1 MGKLTISMA
10 IFNSKLLNYQR
21 VCQLQ
26 TADEFWSYHVIS
38 IFSLRDFRF
47 KMRNTHICIYV
58 YIYIGRI
65 GTWCCLRNETTNQP
79 LPWSPRTFG
88 LRSKSWLKEHLT
100 RSVPWMQRTGCHG
113 ICKNHGLM
121 ALKWQRPC
129 IRTSRVE
136 CARHHSE
143 FSISGI
149 YHRWDVSEIRWDL
162 MRHRNID
169 FWYLYLSPRIY
180 HNQSR
185 FL

>member
-26 TADEFWSYHVIS
+26 TADDFWSYHVIS

-47 KMRNTHICIYV
+47 KMRNTHT
-58 YIYIGRI
+58 YIYREN
-65 GTWCCLRNETTNQP
+65 RNLMLFTKRNHQP
-79 LPWSPRTFG
+79 VHVRLVYDQSPDWRSLWPVQFPECRG
-88 LRSKSWLKEHLT
+88 L
-100 RSVPWMQRTGCHG
+100 GANG

-149 YHRWDVSEIRWDL
+149 YHRWDVSEIRWD
-162 MRHRNID
+162 IEISD

-180 HNQSR
+180 HSQSR